1 MSVFLE
7 NLNHQDATS
16 NMCCKQTIRGKQNCA
31 DNTPQ
36 LLYSVPCSAFLF
48 SQNVIPVMGVLEES
62 FFLSRVES
70 QNRVSG
76 IGLQQWW
83 LNVVPMHCLW
93 HFAFCSRSGSDEI
106 PRVWEFIVFPQS
118 VLRLHYPCI
127 LARKESALSQE
138 RLYLFGR
145 LFGIVCPNVFSDL
158 GYLADRFFLC
168 VSFFYSVN
176 LNHNEGCLCAHL
188 LPQSFSECRRCVM
201 SDPPPPITS
210 IWVQEL
216 QQRGAGWQ
224 SWPGTPRQ
232 LRGKH
237 GFRVLL
243 HFCSIS
249 LVLSS
254 EPIELTVCWPS
265 VVYWCIFLVN
275 FCYCFIAFFFL
286 ICTHILLYRL
296 TSSILNACLFTRH
309 ISVLYQEAILVS
321 SAMTSMT
328 SVVKERR
335 QNGRML

>member
-16 NMCCKQTIRGKQNCA
+16 NMCCKQTIHGKQNCA

-48 SQNVIPVMGVLEES
+48 SQNVIPVMWVLEES

-106 PRVWEFIVFPQS
+106 PRVWEVIVFPRG

-201 SDPPPPITS
+201 SDPPPPS
-210 IWVQEL
+210 L
-216 QQRGAGWQ
+216 QFGCKNCSSVGPGGRAGLAH
-224 SWPGTPRQ
+224 PGSSEVSM
-232 LRGKH
+232 GSE
-237 GFRVLL
+237 
-243 HFCSIS
+243 FCS
-249 LVLSS
+249 
-254 EPIELTVCWPS
+254 
-265 VVYWCIFLVN
+265 
-275 FCYCFIAFFFL
+275 
-286 ICTHILLYRL
+286 
-296 TSSILNACLFTRH
+296 
-309 ISVLYQEAILVS
+309 
-321 SAMTSMT
+321 T
-328 SVVKERR
+328 SVAFPLCWVRSP
-335 QNGRML
+335 